1 MFISLDIVLDTK
13 MFVLEVVS
21 SVLCVGCT
29 SVLISFGMV
38 TIQYSPSLSGLVSEI
53 DRNDLIRVKVGGL
66 LGRMLFRAG
75 YLSDCF
81 IFRVFVAGL

>member
-29 SVLISFGMV
+29 LVLISCGTV
-38 TIQYSPSLSGLVSEI
+38 TSQYSPSLSGLVSEV
-53 DRNDLIRVKVGGL
+53 DRNDLGRVKVGGVIKNA
-66 LGRMLFRAG
+66 F
-75 YLSDCF
+75 
-81 IFRVFVAGL
+81 